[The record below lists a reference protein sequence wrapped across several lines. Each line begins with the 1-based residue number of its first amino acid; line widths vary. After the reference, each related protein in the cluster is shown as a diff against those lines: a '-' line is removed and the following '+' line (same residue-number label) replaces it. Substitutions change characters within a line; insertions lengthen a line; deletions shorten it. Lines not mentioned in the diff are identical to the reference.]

1 MAATHSSLR
10 EQIREE
16 LTCSICLELFSRPK
30 ILPCQHTFCQDCIQF
45 HALVQIPFQCP
56 VCRQQVRLTP
66 KEVPGMQDSRIVAN
80 LCERLKKQE
89 TLPGEVREQHQSKNR
104 CSLHSSRE
112 LKLYCKQCQMPV
124 CELCLEET
132 HENHRTTTVNV
143 AARERSSTDQAL
155 INEGRNI
162 LESYCSFIRDLRET
176 EKTLNEQK
184 QQRDNSIIQAY
195 NQMVKTMVQQLKQ
208 SKDHLLAESQQNHS
222 ENLERIQ
229 NGRDTLLEDVN
240 ELYTACDQAEQ
251 TMKPG
256 VVEFLSQPTVL
267 TEVVEKY
274 RGKATP
280 TPVQTQPAFFQLT
293 DTPVPVL
300 GHVTV
305 HSLPQA
311 TPVARDKGRR
321 HGNQEL
327 QHLPSAPNPAAPAVR
342 GKGHRHGNQEIQSL
356 SSAPMPHSFTTTN
369 ESAQVIGHHHGNQRQ
384 WEDQP
389 LMFGGE
395 GSGTG
400 YFSNPTGVTVSE
412 RGQIFVAD
420 RENQRIQ
427 VFTLQGTFIRKFTTR
442 VFPDSEDSCYC
453 FSSVSDGQPMR
464 PYDVAMD
471 GKGKLWVLGILDVHT
486 EFAVQYNKH
495 GEVLRSFELQSTG
508 WAKRVAVDARR
519 NHILITQTTGDR
531 DNRHGEILVFRLD
544 GSLVRTVGSPSK
556 TDFFNMGQPQG
567 MKFPQYLT
575 VDVEGNILV
584 TDCDSHCVFV
594 YDEHGQFLFQFGNKG
609 SGEGQL
615 DYPLGI
621 CTDRAGNIIV
631 ADYGNNRVEMFDK
644 TGNFFKHIATDMD
657 GPLAVAMATQGQL
670 VVTCFHK
677 LNNIHKVA
685 VFNNY

>member
-1 MAATHSSLR
+1 
-10 EQIREE
+10 
-16 LTCSICLELFSRPK
+16 
-30 ILPCQHTFCQDCIQF
+30 
-45 HALVQIPFQCP
+45 
-56 VCRQQVRLTP
+56 
-66 KEVPGMQDSRIVAN
+66 MQDSRIVAN

-89 TLPGEVREQHQSKNR
+89 TLPGEVKEEHQSTNK
-104 CSLHSSRE
+104 CILHSSKE

-124 CELCLEET
+124 CELCLEEK
-132 HENHRTTTVNV
+132 HDNHRTTTVNV
-143 AARERSSTDQAL
+143 AAQERSSTDQAL

-162 LESYCSFIRDLRET
+162 LNSYCSFIRDLRET
-176 EKTLNEQK
+176 EKTLDEQK

-208 SKDHLLAESQQNHS
+208 SKDYLLSESQQNHS

-229 NGRDTLLEDVN
+229 NGRGIVLADVN
-240 ELYTACDQAEQ
+240 ELSTACDQAEQ
-251 TMKPG
+251 KMKQG
-256 VVEFLSQPTVL
+256 VVEFLSQQTAL

-274 RGKATP
+274 RGKAVL
-280 TPVQTQPAFFQLT
+280 TPVQTQPAVFHPT
-293 DTPVPVL
+293 DTTLAVL
-300 GHVTV
+300 GHMTV
-305 HSLPQA
+305 HPLPSA
-311 TPVARDKGRR
+311 PIPAAPAVREKSHR

-327 QHLPSAPNPAAPAVR
+327 QSLTSALIPAAPVARGKGHHQGNQEIKSLPSAP
-342 GKGHRHGNQEIQSL
+342 
-356 SSAPMPHSFTTTN
+356 MPFASTTTN
-369 ESAQVIGHHHGNQRQ
+369 DSSQVTGHHHGNQRQ

-427 VFTLQGTFIRKFTTR
+427 VFILQGTFVRKFTTR

-453 FSSVSDGQPMR
+453 FTSSLSDGQKMR

-495 GEVLRSFELQSTG
+495 GEVLRSFELKSTG

-531 DNRHGEILVFRLD
+531 DNRQGEVLVFRPD
-544 GSLVRTVGSPSK
+544 GTLVRTMGGDSK

-575 VDVEGNILV
+575 VDGEGNILV
-584 TDCDSHCVFV
+584 TDCDSHCVVV
-594 YDEHGQFLFQFGNKG
+594 YNEHGQFLFQFGSKG

-644 TGNFFKHIATDMD
+644 TADKTIKRFNDMR
-657 GPLAVAMATQGQL
+657 
-670 VVTCFHK
+670 
-677 LNNIHKVA
+677 
-685 VFNNY
+685 